1 MEFLD
6 DLLNPPESE
15 EESATQ
21 PARTTSDRA
30 GGAVTQP
37 GQLSQP
43 TPVQDDEA
51 WADLLEGVTLD
62 DLGEAAEPAKAKKAW
77 GRRARGMGWSAS
89 QKVVLGILGLVV
101 VGLWGVNIVL
111 LSRSFAAHE
120 TDAALSPDGAV
131 VTVVSSADVTPVSPD
146 PNQGDPDANTDDEAE
161 VEAEPQ
167 NTGTPEPQSTPTATP
182 PVFTAFDRQIQDNPD
197 DIELYLQRTEA
208 YITLG
213 AYQAALTDLKIA
225 KGLDETRAEIY
236 VSEGWTYFY
245 TGFWQCAEEA
255 FGTAVSL
262 NQDLPEAHFGLGQ
275 MLFYQGRYK
284 EAASEF
290 DRAAEIN
297 PQNAE
302 AEAWLGIS
310 AAKLQDK
317 EEAYGAVG
325 RAISQTNT
333 LPIVYI
339 AQSWARRT
347 EWPPDIDSIQADLL
361 YAQNLE
367 SNDFMTLNALAEFY
381 VGYRPER
388 LAEAELLASYA
399 YNWAANDVERAVA
412 LQTLGRVYLQQDRNV
427 DAERA
432 FVEAIY
438 LTSRD
443 GEILMVGLAEDL
455 AKSKE

>member
-15 EESATQ
+15 EESAAQ
-21 PARTTSDRA
+21 PTRTTSDRA

-37 GQLSQP
+37 DRPSQP
-43 TPVQDDEA
+43 APVQDDEA

-62 DLGEAAEPAKAKKAW
+62 DLGEAAEPSKANNAW
-77 GRRARGMGWSAS
+77 RRRARGLGWSTS
-89 QKVVLGILGLVV
+89 QKIVLGILGLVV
-101 VGLWGVNIVL
+101 VGLWGVNTVL
-111 LSRSFAAHE
+111 LARSLAARE
-120 TDAALSPDGAV
+120 TDAALSLDGAESAM
-131 VTVVSSADVTPVSPD
+131 VSDAELTPVSPE
-146 PNQGDPDANTDDEAE
+146 PNQGDPDANTQ
-161 VEAEPQ
+161 VEAEGEAEPEG
-167 NTGTPEPQSTPTATP
+167 TATPEPPPTATP
-182 PVFTAFDRQIQDNPD
+182 PVFTALDRQIQDSPD
-197 DIELYLQRTEA
+197 DIELYLQRAEA

-213 AYQAALTDLKIA
+213 AYQAASADLEIA
-225 KGLDETRAEIY
+225 KGLDEKRAEIY
-236 VSEGWTYFY
+236 IGEGWTHFY
-245 TGFWQCAEEA
+245 TGLWQRGEEA
-255 FGTAVSL
+255 FSTAVFL
-262 NQDLPEAHFGLGQ
+262 NQDLLEAHFGLGQ

-290 DRAAEIN
+290 DWAAEIN

-347 EWPPDIDSIQADLL
+347 ESPPDIDGTQADLL
-361 YAQNLE
+361 YAQNLR

-388 LAEAELLASYA
+388 VAEAELLASYA
-399 YNWAANDVERAVA
+399 YNWATNDVERAVA

-432 FVEAIY
+432 FVEAVD

-443 GEILMVGLAEDL
+443 GETLLVGLAEDL
-455 AKSKE
+455 AKARE

>member
-15 EESATQ
+15 EESE
-21 PARTTSDRA
+21 
-30 GGAVTQP
+30 
-37 GQLSQP
+37 SQP
-43 TPVQDDEA
+43 TRGISDQTDGTAAPPLIHPAPVQDEEA
-51 WADLLEGVTLD
+51 WTDLLEGVDVD
-62 DLGEAAEPAKAKKAW
+62 DPTEAAGSSKAKKMW
-77 GRRARGMGWSAS
+77 GSRARGKGLSTS
-89 QKVVLGILGLVV
+89 QKVMLGVLGLVV
-101 VGLWGVNIVL
+101 VGIWTVIIVL
-111 LSRSFAAHE
+111 ISRSFAARD
-120 TDAALSPDGAV
+120 TDAALTLDSAEI
-131 VTVVSSADVTPVSPD
+131 TVVPYTDVTPISPEPD
-146 PNQGDPDANTDDEAE
+146 QGDPDADTEDEDA
-161 VEAEPQ
+161 VEEEPAS
-167 NTGTPEPQSTPTATP
+167 TATLEPPIATP
-182 PVFTAFDRQIQDNPD
+182 PVFTTLDRQIQDNPE
-197 DIELYLQRTEA
+197 DIELYLQRAEI
-208 YITLG
+208 YIKLG
-213 AYQAALTDLKIA
+213 AYQVALADLEIA

-236 VSEGWTYFY
+236 VSEGWIYFY
-245 TGFWQCAEEA
+245 TGLWQHAEEA
-255 FGTAVSL
+255 FGTAVSFD
-262 NQDLPEAHFGLGQ
+262 QDLPEAHFGLGQ
-275 MLFYQGRYK
+275 MLFYQGRYR

-290 DRAAEIN
+290 DWAAEIN

-347 EWPPDIDSIQADLL
+347 ESPPDIDSTQADLL

-381 VGYRPER
+381 LGYRPER
-388 LAEAELLASYA
+388 LAEAEMLASYA
-399 YNWAANDVERAVA
+399 YNWATNDVERAVA

-432 FVEAIY
+432 FMEAID

-443 GEILMVGLAEDL
+443 GEILLVGLAEDL
-455 AKSKE
+455 AKAKE

>member
-15 EESATQ
+15 EESASQ

-30 GGAVTQP
+30 GDAVTQP
-37 GQLSQP
+37 VQPSHP

-51 WADLLEGVTLD
+51 WEDLLEGVTFD
-62 DLGEAAEPAKAKKAW
+62 DLGEAAEPSRAKKAW

-89 QKVVLGILGLVV
+89 QKIVLGILALVV
-101 VGLWGVNIVL
+101 VGIWTVNVVL
-111 LSRSFAAHE
+111 LSRSFAASE
-120 TDAALSPDGAV
+120 TDAALSSDGAI
-131 VTVVSSADVTPVSPD
+131 VTVVSSTDVTTVSPQ
-146 PNQGDPDANTDDEAE
+146 PNEGDPDANTEDETE
-161 VEAEPQ
+161 VEAEPE
-167 NTGTPEPQSTPTATP
+167 GTATAEPSPTATP
-182 PVFTAFDRQIQDNPD
+182 PVFTVLDRQIQDDPD
-197 DIELYLQRTEA
+197 DIDLYLQRAEA
-208 YITLG
+208 YIALG
-213 AYQAALTDLKIA
+213 AYQAALADLKIA
-225 KGLDETRAEIY
+225 KGLDEKRAEIY
-236 VSEGWTYFY
+236 VSEGWTHFY
-245 TGFWQCAEEA
+245 TGLWLRAEEA
-255 FGTAVSL
+255 FGAAVSL

-275 MLFYQGRYK
+275 MLFYQGRYR

-310 AAKLQDK
+310 AAKLQDRD
-317 EEAYGAVG
+317 EAYGAVG
-325 RAISQTNT
+325 RAISLTNT

-347 EWPPDIDSIQADLL
+347 EWPPDIDSAQADLL
-361 YAQNLE
+361 YAQDLD

-399 YNWAANDVERAVA
+399 YNWAANSVERAVA
-412 LQTLGRVYLQQDRNV
+412 LQTLGRVYLQQNRNV

-432 FVEAIY
+432 FIEAID

-443 GEILMVGLAEDL
+443 GEVLLVGLAENL

>member
-15 EESATQ
+15 EESAAQ
-21 PARTTSDRA
+21 PTRTTSDQA

-37 GQLSQP
+37 DQPSQP
-43 TPVQDDEA
+43 APVQDDEA

-62 DLGEAAEPAKAKKAW
+62 DLGEAAEPSKANNAW
-77 GRRARGMGWSAS
+77 GRRARGLGWSAS
-89 QKVVLGILGLVV
+89 QKIVLGILGLVV

-111 LSRSFAAHE
+111 LSRAASDRE
-120 TDAALSPDGAV
+120 TDAALSLDGAEI
-131 VTVVSSADVTPVSPD
+131 TMVSDAELTPVSPE
-146 PNQGDPDANTDDEAE
+146 PNQGDPDANTQDEAE
-161 VEAEPQ
+161 VEPEPEG
-167 NTGTPEPQSTPTATP
+167 TATPEPPPPTATP
-182 PVFTAFDRQIQDNPD
+182 PVFTALDRQIQDNPD
-197 DIELYLQRTEA
+197 DIELYLQRAEA

-213 AYQAALTDLKIA
+213 AYQAASADLKIA
-225 KGLDETRAEIY
+225 KGLDERRAEIY
-236 VSEGWTYFY
+236 VSEGWTHFF
-245 TGFWQCAEEA
+245 TGLWQRGEEA
-255 FGTAVSL
+255 FSTAIFL
-262 NQDLPEAHFGLGQ
+262 NQDLPEAHVGLGQ

-290 DRAAEIN
+290 DWAAEIN

-310 AAKLQDK
+310 VAKLQDE

-325 RAISQTNT
+325 RAISQTNA

-339 AQSWARRT
+339 AQSWARRA
-347 EWPPDIDSIQADLL
+347 ESPPDIDGTQADLL
-361 YAQNLE
+361 YAQNLK

-388 LAEAELLASYA
+388 VAEAELLASYA
-399 YNWAANDVERAVA
+399 YNWATNDVERAVA
-412 LQTLGRVYLQQDRNV
+412 LQTLGRVYLQQDRDV

-432 FVEAIY
+432 FMEAVD

-443 GEILMVGLAEDL
+443 GETLLVGLAEDL
-455 AKSKE
+455 AKARE

>member
-15 EESATQ
+15 EESAAQ
-21 PARTTSDRA
+21 PTRKTSDRA
-30 GGAVTQP
+30 DDAIIQP
-37 GQLSQP
+37 GQLSHP
-43 TPVQDDEA
+43 TAVQDDEA
-51 WADLLEGVTLD
+51 WEDLLEGVTVD
-62 DLGEAAEPAKAKKAW
+62 DLGEAAASSRARKAW
-77 GRRARGMGWSAS
+77 GLRARGMGWSAS
-89 QKVVLGILGLVV
+89 QKIVLGILGLVV
-101 VGLWGVNIVL
+101 VGLWAVNIVL
-111 LSRSFAAHE
+111 LSRSFAARE
-120 TDAALSPDGAV
+120 TDAALSPDGAP
-131 VTVVSSADVTPVSPD
+131 VTVVSDADVTPVSPE
-146 PNQGDPDANTDDEAE
+146 PNQGDLDINTEDETA
-161 VEAEPQ
+161 EAEPEG
-167 NTGTPEPQSTPTATP
+167 TATPEPPPTATP
-182 PVFTAFDRQIQDNPD
+182 PVFTALDRQIQDNPD
-197 DIELYLQRTEA
+197 DIELYLQRAEA

-213 AYQAALTDLKIA
+213 AYQAALADLNIA
-225 KGLDETRAEIY
+225 KELDETRAKIY

-245 TGFWQCAEEA
+245 TGLWQRAEEA

-262 NQDLPEAHFGLGQ
+262 NQDLPEARFGLGQ

-290 DRAAEIN
+290 DWAAEID
-297 PQNAE
+297 PQNAV

-317 EEAYGAVG
+317 EEAYSAVG

-347 EWPPDIDSIQADLL
+347 ESPPDIDSAQSDLL
-361 YAQNLE
+361 YAQELAG
-367 SNDFMTLNALAEFY
+367 NDFMTLNALAEFY

-412 LQTLGRVYLQQDRNV
+412 LQTLGRVYLQQNRNV
-427 DAERA
+427 DAER
-432 FVEAIY
+432 VYTEAIY

-443 GEILMVGLAEDL
+443 GEVLLVGLAEDL
-455 AKSKE
+455 AKSRE

>member
-15 EESATQ
+15 EESDSQ
-21 PARTTSDRA
+21 PTHGTSDQT
-30 GGAVTQP
+30 GGTAAQP
-37 GQLSQP
+37 DRLSHP
-43 TPVQDDEA
+43 TPVQDEEA
-51 WADLLEGVTLD
+51 WTDLLEGVALD
-62 DLGEAAEPAKAKKAW
+62 DPTEAEPSKAKQVW
-77 GRRARGMGWSAS
+77 GRRARGKGLSAS
-89 QKVVLGILGLVV
+89 QKVMLGILGLVV
-101 VGLWGVNIVL
+101 VGIWAVIIVL
-111 LSRSFAAHE
+111 VSRSSAARE
-120 TDAALSPDGAV
+120 TDTALSQDGAEI
-131 VTVVSSADVTPVSPD
+131 TVVSDVDVTPVLPE
-146 PNQGDPDANTDDEAE
+146 PNQGDPDADTEDEAE
-161 VEAEPQ
+161 VEAEPEG
-167 NTGTPEPQSTPTATP
+167 TATPEPPPTATP
-182 PVFTAFDRQIQDNPD
+182 PIFTALDRQIQDNPD
-197 DIELYLQRTEA
+197 DIELYLQRAEA

-213 AYQAALTDLKIA
+213 AYQAALADLEIA
-225 KGLDETRAEIY
+225 KGLDKTRAGIY
-236 VSEGWTYFY
+236 VSEGWTHFY
-245 TGFWQCAEEA
+245 TGLWQRAEEA
-255 FGTAVSL
+255 FNTAVSL

-275 MLFYQGRYK
+275 TLFYRGRYK

-290 DRAAEIN
+290 DWAAEIN

-325 RAISQTNT
+325 RAISQTNA

-347 EWPPDIDSIQADLL
+347 ESPPDIDGTQADLL

-399 YNWAANDVERAVA
+399 YNWATNDVERAVA
-412 LQTLGRVYLQQDRNV
+412 LQTLGGVYLQQDRNV
-427 DAERA
+427 DAERV
-432 FVEAIY
+432 FMEAVDLI
-438 LTSRD
+438 SRD
-443 GEILMVGLAEDL
+443 GEILLVGLAEDL
-455 AKSKE
+455 AKAKE

>member
-21 PARTTSDRA
+21 PTRTTSDRA

-37 GQLSQP
+37 DQPSQP

-51 WADLLEGVTLD
+51 WADLLQGVSLD
-62 DLGEAAEPAKAKKAW
+62 DLGEAAEPSKPDNAW
-77 GRRARGMGWSAS
+77 GHRVRGLGWSAS
-89 QKVVLGILGLVV
+89 QKIVLGILGLVV
-101 VGLWGVNIVL
+101 VGLWAINIVL
-111 LSRSFAAHE
+111 LSRSLATRE
-120 TDAALSPDGAV
+120 TDAALSLDG
-131 VTVVSSADVTPVSPD
+131 TEISRVSDAELTPVSPE
-146 PNQGDPDANTDDEAE
+146 PNQGDSDASTEDKAKGEPDPEGTA
-161 VEAEPQ
+161 
-167 NTGTPEPQSTPTATP
+167 TPEPPPPTATP
-182 PVFTAFDRQIQDNPD
+182 PVFTALDRQIQDNPD
-197 DIELYLQRTEA
+197 DIALYLQRAEA

-213 AYQAALTDLKIA
+213 AYQAALADLKIA

-245 TGFWQCAEEA
+245 TGRWQRAEEA
-255 FGTAVSL
+255 FSTAVSL
-262 NQDLPEAHFGLGQ
+262 NQELLEAHFGLGQ
-275 MLFYQGRYK
+275 MLFYQGRYE

-290 DRAAEIN
+290 DWAAEIN

-325 RAISQTNT
+325 RAISQTDT

-347 EWPPDIDSIQADLL
+347 ESPPDIDGTQADLL

-399 YNWAANDVERAVA
+399 YNWATNDVERAVA

-432 FVEAIY
+432 FMEAVDF
-438 LTSRD
+438 TSRD
-443 GEILMVGLAEDL
+443 GETPLVGLAEDL
-455 AKSKE
+455 AKAKE

>member
-6 DLLNPPESE
+6 DLLNPQESE

-30 GGAVTQP
+30 VGAATQP
-37 GQLSQP
+37 GQLSRP

-51 WADLLEGVTLD
+51 WEDLLEGVTFD
-62 DLGEAAEPAKAKKAW
+62 DLSESVEPSRAEKAW
-77 GRRARGMGWSAS
+77 GRRARGLGWSAS
-89 QKVVLGILGLVV
+89 QKIVLGILGLVV
-101 VGLWGVNIVL
+101 VGLWAVNIVL
-111 LSRSFAAHE
+111 LSRSFAARG
-120 TDAALSPDGAV
+120 TDAALSPDGV
-131 VTVVSSADVTPVSPD
+131 TVTVVSSADVTPVSPE
-146 PNQGDPDANTDDEAE
+146 PNQGDPDAGTDDEAE
-161 VEAEPQ
+161 VEMEPEG
-167 NTGTPEPQSTPTATP
+167 TVTPESPPTATP
-182 PVFTAFDRQIQDNPD
+182 PVFTALDRQIQDNPD
-197 DIELYLQRTEA
+197 DIELYLQRAEA

-213 AYQAALTDLKIA
+213 AYQAALADLKIA
-225 KGLDETRAEIY
+225 KELDETRAEIY
-236 VSEGWTYFY
+236 VSEGWTHFY
-245 TGFWQCAEEA
+245 TGLWQRAEEA
-255 FGTAVSL
+255 FDTAVSL

-275 MLFYQGRYK
+275 MLFYQGRYE
-284 EAASEF
+284 EAATEF
-290 DRAAEIN
+290 DRTAEIN
-297 PQNAE
+297 PQDVE

-310 AAKLQDK
+310 VAKLQDK

-339 AQSWARRT
+339 AQSWARRI
-347 EWPPDIDSIQADLL
+347 ESPPDIDGAQADLL

-412 LQTLGRVYLQQDRNV
+412 LQTLGRVLLQQDRNV

-432 FVEAIY
+432 FIEAIDF
-438 LTSRD
+438 TSRD
-443 GEILMVGLAEDL
+443 GEILLAGLAEDL